1 MKPSQIII
9 GTYFAVTLSL
19 GVVTDVCASSGDS
32 NDAVT
37 VLFLLVG
44 ALIAFCIYFAPA
56 LIAFKN
62 KHSNRWVIAALNVC
76 VAPTLIG
83 WVLLLI
89 WAKKAAHRVQ
99 GSDGTDGGE
108 SGLNVFAND
117 VTHIRL
123 EGQSNTTLAVELV
136 NLERLRARGALTDS
150 EFSRAKERLLAS

>member
-1 MKPSQIII
+1 M
-9 GTYFAVTLSL
+9 GTATNL
-19 GVVTDVCASSGDS
+19 GK
-32 NDAVT
+32 
-37 VLFLLVG
+37 
-44 ALIAFCIYFAPA
+44 I
-56 LIAFKN
+56 
-62 KHSNRWVIAALNVC
+62 
-76 VAPTLIG
+76 
-83 WVLLLI
+83 
-89 WAKKAAHRVQ
+89 AAHRAQ